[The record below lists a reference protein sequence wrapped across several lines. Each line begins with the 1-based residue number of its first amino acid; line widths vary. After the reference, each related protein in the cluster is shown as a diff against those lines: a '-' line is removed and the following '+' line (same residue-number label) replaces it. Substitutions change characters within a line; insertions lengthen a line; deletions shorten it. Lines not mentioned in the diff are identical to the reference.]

1 MHLDFLAPRAW
12 CFATILFLLFFPFPP
27 FFSKAR
33 GDSVV
38 HSTLHLVDLAGSE
51 RLKKSKAEG
60 ARKREAVGINESLMV
75 LGKVIAALVEGARHV
90 PYLECKLTTLLRG
103 ALGGASRTT
112 ALVCCRGDDAQAEE
126 TLQALRFG
134 ERCALVTNASA
145 QASSGSA
152 SEALEAIDSALA
164 KCERAAA
171 GLKER
176 GKGHLPAYRALRDRI
191 EGLRHKRRALADV
204 AQR

>member
-1 MHLDFLAPRAW
+1 M
-12 CFATILFLLFFPFPP
+12 
-27 FFSKAR
+27 
-33 GDSVV
+33 
-38 HSTLHLVDLAGSE
+38 
-51 RLKKSKAEG
+51 
-60 ARKREAVGINESLMV
+60 
-75 LGKVIAALVEGARHV
+75 
-90 PYLECKLTTLLRG
+90 
-103 ALGGASRTT
+103 
-112 ALVCCRGDDAQAEE
+112 
-126 TLQALRFG
+126 
-134 ERCALVTNASA
+134 VTNASA

-176 GKGHLPAYRALRDRI
+176 GKEHLPAYRTLRDRI

>member
-60 ARKREAVGINESLMV
+60 ARKREAVGIN
-75 LGKVIAALVEGARHV
+75 
-90 PYLECKLTTLLRG
+90 
-103 ALGGASRTT
+103 
-112 ALVCCRGDDAQAEE
+112 
-126 TLQALRFG
+126 
-134 ERCALVTNASA
+134 
-145 QASSGSA
+145 
-152 SEALEAIDSALA
+152 
-164 KCERAAA
+164 
-171 GLKER
+171 
-176 GKGHLPAYRALRDRI
+176 
-191 EGLRHKRRALADV
+191 
-204 AQR
+204 